1 MPVVGGLHLYRKFPR
16 EGFLIEKE
24 NHANNMVVEILELFL
39 LQQPMGLL
47 ERLNG
52 IGQGVQIAEA
62 VGGDH
67 VVSINVSLV
76 FDGPPLCVIF
86 KTIWPGRP
94 SWNGVVIHVGAPPLC
109 VMPPSCP

>member
-1 MPVVGGLHLYRKFPR
+1 MYRKFPR

-86 KTIWPGRP
+86 KTIWPGLP